1 MATSAVSLSIEDY
14 LRTAYKPDVDY
25 VDGEIQERN
34 VGKID
39 HSTIQS
45 AMVGFFWLRR
55 TQWGILPLTE
65 QRIRVAETRV
75 RIADLAVIRADDPR
89 EEVTIQP
96 PLICVEIL
104 SPEDRMSR
112 AKIVLSDYVA
122 MGVQNVWLI
131 DPLRRAAFTFDAA
144 GLHDADPFKL
154 AVADSPIY
162 LDLTEA
168 FAAID

>member
-25 VDGEIQERN
+25 VDGEIEERP
-34 VGKID
+34 VGTFDHGTMQAAISGYFWTRRREWKI
-39 HSTIQS
+39 QP
-45 AMVGFFWLRR
+45 VV
-55 TQWGILPLTE
+55 E
-65 QRIRVAETRV
+65 QRIRVADTRV
-75 RIADLAVIRADDPR
+75 RIADLAVLRADAPR
-89 EEVTIQP
+89 EEVTLTP
-96 PLICVEIL
+96 PMICIEIL
-104 SPEDRMSR
+104 APEDRMSR
-112 AKIVLSDYVA
+112 AKIVLADYVA

-154 AVADSPIY
+154 TVADSPIY